1 MNMNSTQ
8 LNGLR
13 MTASDYGVGAAYD
26 ASRLTITKTSEGFE
40 VRKGGKLLGV
50 TKTSAGARELAG
62 AL

>member
-1 MNMNSTQ
+1 
-8 LNGLR
+8 